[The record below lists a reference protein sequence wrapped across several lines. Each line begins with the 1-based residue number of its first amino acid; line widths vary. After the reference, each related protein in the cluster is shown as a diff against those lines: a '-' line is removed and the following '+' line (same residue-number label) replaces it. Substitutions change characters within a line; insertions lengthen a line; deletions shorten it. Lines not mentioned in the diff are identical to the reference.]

1 MPESSGQSV
10 LRQFVDEIDPIP
22 FAVGALVTFVF
33 IGLAAFR
40 TEWVSSQITTA
51 FAVFGEGLAWMY
63 LLSMLLMLV
72 LCVYLMISPYG
83 RIKLGE
89 GSPEY
94 SYFSYLAMFFSAGLS
109 AGIVFFGPV
118 EALTHYNTVPPVFSG
133 SAEAGTTSAMVPALA
148 YAIFH
153 YGVSAWGGYLAIGI
167 PVAYY
172 VYKRG
177 APFRTSTVLMPVLG
191 RENLDGVIGRTVDT
205 LAVVATLG
213 GIATG
218 LGFIASQ
225 ILTGIT
231 YRTGIQF
238 GDLETVLA
246 ITGITIVFTLSLVA
260 GVDRGIRRLSDF
272 NIAMMGV
279 LLAATF
285 VGGVLMTSISELA
298 VLNTGA
304 LAVGTYIQNFFR
316 MSLFTGVGVDG
327 GSAWTSFWTVFYWSW
342 WIAWA
347 PFVGLF
353 LARVSKGRTIREVL
367 FTALIAMTAVSI
379 VWFTV
384 VGGTSMWLQQ
394 AGVADILGAVSQY
407 GDGVAGYA
415 LFGALPLGQLWQPLF
430 LILVVTF
437 FATSADSSTLAVA
450 MLTTGGK
457 EDPSSINRVF
467 WGVLQGLIASIL
479 VVLGGASA
487 LRSSVII
494 TGAPFAVVCIVSL
507 FVFMRELG
515 VDHASM
521 IFDGER
527 TWFRTPDSS
536 DQSGRPVGDDP
547 ASAQDD

>member
-1 MPESSGQSV
+1 MAQSSGRSV
-10 LRQFVDEIDPIP
+10 FSQFVDEIDTIP
-22 FAVGALVTFVF
+22 FAFGALVTFVF

-51 FAVFGEGLAWMY
+51 FSVFGEGLAWMY
-63 LLSMLLMLV
+63 LVAMLV
-72 LCVYLMISPYG
+72 MLIVCVYLMVSPYG
-83 RIKLGE
+83 RIKLGDE
-89 GSPEY
+89 DPEY
-94 SYFSYLAMFFSAGLS
+94 SNFSYLAMFFSAGLS

-118 EALTHYNTVPPVFSG
+118 EALTHYGTVPPLFG
-133 SAEAGTTSAMVPALA
+133 GTAEAGTTSAMVPALA
-148 YAIFH
+148 YSIFH

-172 VYKRG
+172 AYRRD

-191 RENLDGVIGRTVDT
+191 RENLDGIVGRTIDT

-218 LGFIASQ
+218 LGFIATQ

-238 GDLETVLA
+238 GNVETVLA
-246 ITGITIVFTLSLVA
+246 ITGITIIFTISLIA

-272 NIAMMGV
+272 NIV
-279 LLAATF
+279 LMTILLFATL
-285 VGGVLMTSISELA
+285 VGGVVMSSISELA

-304 LAVGTYIQNFFR
+304 LAVGTYIQNFFS
-316 MSLFTGVGVDG
+316 MSLFTGVGLEG
-327 GSAWTSFWTVFYWSW
+327 GTGWTSFWTVFYWSW

-353 LARVSKGRTIREVL
+353 LARISKGRTIREVL
-367 FTALIAMTAVSI
+367 FTALVTMTLVSI
-379 VWFTV
+379 VWFTI

-394 AGVADILGAVSQY
+394 AGVVDILGAVSQY

-415 LFGALPLGQLWQPLF
+415 LFGALPLGVLWQPLF

-457 EDPSSINRVF
+457 ENPSSLNRLF

-494 TGAPFAVVCIVSL
+494 TGAPFAIVCVLSL

-515 VDHASM
+515 SDHGAM
-521 IFDGER
+521 IFDGNR
-527 TWFRTPDSS
+527 TWFRSPDSAN
-536 DQSGRPVGDDP
+536 QSTDVVAEEPTHATDD
-547 ASAQDD
+547 

>member
-1 MPESSGQSV
+1 MAQANDGGA
-10 LRQFVDEIDPIP
+10 LAGFIDEIDPIP
-22 FAVGALVTFVF
+22 FALGALVTFVF

-40 TEWVSSQITTA
+40 TDWVSSQITTA

-63 LLSMLLMLV
+63 LVTMLLMIAIA
-72 LCVYLMISPYG
+72 VYLMLSPYG

-89 GSPEY
+89 GDPEY
-94 SYFSYLAMFFSAGLS
+94 SNFSYLTMFFSAGLS

-118 EALTHYNTVPPVFSG
+118 EALTHFSSVPPLFSG
-133 SAEAGTTSAMVPALA
+133 TAEAGTTSAMVPALA
-148 YAIFH
+148 YSIFH

-172 VYKRG
+172 AYKMD
-177 APFRTSTVLMPVLG
+177 APFRTSTVLIPLLG
-191 RENLDGVIGRTVDT
+191 QDNLDGVIGKTIDT

-218 LGFIASQ
+218 LGFISTQ

-238 GDLETVLA
+238 GNLETLLA
-246 ITGITIVFTLSLVA
+246 ITGITVIFTLSLVA
-260 GVDRGIRRLSDF
+260 GIDRGIRRLSDF
-272 NIAMMGV
+272 NIVMMGI
-279 LLAATF
+279 LLTATL
-285 VGGVLMTSISELA
+285 VGGMVMSSISALN

-304 LAVGTYIQNFFR
+304 LAVGTYVQNFFG
-316 MSLFTGVGVDG
+316 MSLFTGTGVEG
-327 GSAWTSFWTVFYWSW
+327 GTGWTSFWTVFYWSW

-353 LARVSKGRTIREVL
+353 LARISKGRTIREVL
-367 FTALIAMTAVSI
+367 FTALVTMTTVSV
-379 VWFTV
+379 VWFSV
-384 VGGTSMWLQQ
+384 VGGTSMWMQF
-394 AGVADILGAVSQY
+394 AGVADILGAVGEF

-415 LFGALPLGQLWQPLF
+415 LFGALPLGALWQPLF

-457 EDPSSINRVF
+457 ENPSSINRVF

-494 TGAPFAVVCIVSL
+494 TGAPFAIVCVVSFIL
-507 FVFMRELG
+507 FMRQLSD
-515 VDHASM
+515 DHGHVL
-521 IFDGER
+521 FDGDR
-527 TWFRTPDSS
+527 SWFRNPKEIGSNS
-536 DQSGRPVGDDP
+536 PVDDV
-547 ASAQDD
+547 AAGAQDDD

>member
-1 MPESSGQSV
+1 MAQASDQGA
-10 LRQFVDEIDPIP
+10 LANFVDEIDPIP
-22 FAVGALVTFVF
+22 FALGALVTFVF

-40 TEWVSSQITTA
+40 TDWVSSQITTA

-63 LLSMLLMLV
+63 LLAMFLMLAIA
-72 LCVYLMISPYG
+72 VYLMLSPYG

-89 GSPEY
+89 GDPEY
-94 SYFSYLAMFFSAGLS
+94 SNFSYLTMFFSAGLS

-118 EALTHYNTVPPVFSG
+118 EALTHFSSVPPLFAG

-148 YAIFH
+148 YSIFH

-172 VYKRG
+172 AYKMD
-177 APFRTSTVLMPVLG
+177 APFRTSTVLIPLLG
-191 RENLDGVIGRTVDT
+191 EDGLDGVIGKTIDT

-218 LGFIASQ
+218 LGFIATQ

-238 GDLETVLA
+238 GNFETLLA
-246 ITGITIVFTLSLVA
+246 ITGITIIFTLSLVA
-260 GVDRGIRRLSDF
+260 GIDRGIRRLSDF
-272 NIAMMGV
+272 NIVMMGI
-279 LLAATF
+279 LLTATL
-285 VGGVLMTSISELA
+285 VGGMVMSNISALS

-304 LAVGTYIQNFFR
+304 LAVGTYVGNFFS
-316 MSLFTGVGVDG
+316 MSLFTGTGVEG
-327 GSAWTSFWTVFYWSW
+327 GTGWTSFWTVFYWSW

-353 LARVSKGRTIREVL
+353 LARISKGRTIREVL
-367 FTALIAMTAVSI
+367 FTALITMTTVSI

-384 VGGTSMWLQQ
+384 VGGTSMWMQF
-394 AGVADILGAVSQY
+394 AGVSDILGAV
-407 GDGVAGYA
+407 GEFGNGVAGYA
-415 LFGALPLGQLWQPLF
+415 LFGALPLGALWQPLF

-457 EDPSSINRVF
+457 ENPSSVNRVF

-494 TGAPFAVVCIVSL
+494 TGAPFAFVCVLAL
-507 FVFMRELG
+507 FFFLRQLSD
-515 VDHASM
+515 DHGHVL
-521 IFDGER
+521 FDGHR
-527 TWFRTPDSS
+527 SWFRNPEKTSS
-536 DQSGRPVGDDP
+536 KPPVDDV
-547 ASAQDD
+547 AAGAQDDD